1 MFQKSII
8 ISSILVG
15 SVYLNGLSLIDLN
28 KIHTKPKNE
37 VSYTMYIINSIVF
50 TSSSIFIILCGRKAL
65 RILLE

>member
-15 SVYLNGLSLIDLN
+15 SVYLNGVSLIELN

-37 VSYTMYIINSIVF
+37 VNYTMYIINSIVF
-50 TSSSIFIILCGRKAL
+50 TSSSIVIILCGRKAL